1 MEATAAPA
9 RAQNAGDGDAV
20 AGQPLRCSASV
31 EAGAPKV
38 RRFNFKEFFDGAASW
53 SWTERIIARVEVG
66 PQGCRY
72 PLHRHQSRNPT
83 GVVSEDV
90 VEISAVPAV

>member
-20 AGQPLRCSASV
+20 AGQPLRFSASV

-38 RRFNFKEFFDGAASW
+38 RRFKEFFEGDASL

-90 VEISAVPAV
+90 VEISAVLAV

>member
-20 AGQPLRCSASV
+20 AGQPLRFSASV

-38 RRFNFKEFFDGAASW
+38 RRFKEFFDGAASW

-66 PQGCRY
+66 LQGCRY

-90 VEISAVPAV
+90 VEISAVMAV